1 VERSR
6 VESSSEEAG
15 PSAKPVHLSMLWKE
29 DQCSRRSRF
38 RKAEKMLIS
47 AKSAYRDGLDS
58 VDPGC
63 PSRAGGVEAS
73 SEIMRT
79 EVHLRSGPASS
90 GTLSPADLC
99 DSRVLA

>member
-1 VERSR
+1 
-6 VESSSEEAG
+6 
-15 PSAKPVHLSMLWKE
+15 
-29 DQCSRRSRF
+29 
-38 RKAEKMLIS
+38 MLIS